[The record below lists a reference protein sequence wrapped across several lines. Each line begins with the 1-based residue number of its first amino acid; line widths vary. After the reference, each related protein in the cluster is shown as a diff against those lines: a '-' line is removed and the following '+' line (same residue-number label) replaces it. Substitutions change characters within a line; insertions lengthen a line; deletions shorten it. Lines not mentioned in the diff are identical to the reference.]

1 MIKNDVWFVLY
12 VKDQSRSRDFYEKTL
27 GVKPALDVPGMC
39 AFELAPGVTLGLMPE
54 KSIAKILGD
63 KTPDPASTNGAPRA
77 ELYLTVDDVDLHY
90 RRAVAAG
97 AKPVSGPEARGW
109 GDIAAYAADPD
120 SHIIAFARRNDQ
132 PDS

>member
-1 MIKNDVWFVLY
+1 MMSGSY
-12 VKDQSRSRDFYEKTL
+12 YTSKTNR
-27 GVKPALDVPGMC
+27 VPAIFTKKPWALNLRWTCPAC
-39 AFELAPGVTLGLMPE
+39 AFSGIRPGVTLGLMPE

-77 ELYLTVDDVDLHY
+77 ELYLTVDDVDLYY